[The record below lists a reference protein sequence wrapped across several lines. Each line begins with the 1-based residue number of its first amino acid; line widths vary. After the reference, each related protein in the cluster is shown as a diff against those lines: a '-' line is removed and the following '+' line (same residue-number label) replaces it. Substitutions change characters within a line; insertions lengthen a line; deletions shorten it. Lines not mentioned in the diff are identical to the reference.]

1 MVIKGSVVIRKFAT
15 AIAVFVLLVLGSLV
29 YFAPANAGKS
39 NYGNLDLNQQ
49 DWLGKIVP
57 GGAQG
62 TLKFTLSGP
71 TFEFTLNA
79 EKLDPNTGYSML
91 RSRAPEVVLDSRFDV
106 IGSGTS
112 DSGGN
117 LSIKDSYNF
126 NMTIIAAKVI
136 LIPTN
141 QLVKQEDGSWAL
153 QATGYPDKYLFSQ
166 DSISFVDT
174 NSALIGGDI
183 QRPQVS
189 SFDDLGPQ
197 VGDKAIN
204 FTLLGIDPAE
214 ELKAGNLSQPL
225 KTYRLSDLLETKP
238 VVLVFGAFT

>member
-1 MVIKGSVVIRKFAT
+1 MVTKGSGVIRKFST
-15 AIAVFVLLVLGSLV
+15 AIAVFALLVLCSLV
-29 YFAPANAGKS
+29 SFTPANAGKTVYS
-39 NYGNLDLNQQ
+39 TLKLNQQ
-49 DWLGKIVP
+49 DWLGKIVSD
-57 GGAQG
+57 GAKGQ
-62 TLKFTLSGP
+62 LKFIPAGP
-71 TFEFTLNA
+71 TFQFAFGATG
-79 EKLDPNTGYSML
+79 LDPETGYSLL

-112 DSGGN
+112 DAVGN

-126 NMTIIAAKVI
+126 NMTIIAAKII

-141 QLVKQEDGSWAL
+141 QLIKKEDGSWAL

-166 DSISFVDT
+166 DSISYVYT
-174 NSALIGGDI
+174 NSALKGGDI

-197 VGDKAIN
+197 VGDKAVD

-214 ELKAGNLSQPL
+214 KLKAGNLSQPL
-225 KTYRLSDLLETKP
+225 KTYRLNDLLETKP